1 MAIGID
7 INSLLTISYYGLFF
21 VFIAYGQ
28 RIQYYITSNSINKS
42 LKRLNVFKEKA
53 IQETTEFFL
62 ETDKDK
68 ETVRQRIGEFLEYV
82 TIMPESMDPAG
93 IVNKLALVTRTGD
106 ERVRNEVHTLLK
118 DENPVRI
125 ASAQNLIEI
134 SGALNMIHKVV
145 RHFYLTGKKTNS
157 YVTLLQL
164 QMVLPQILEQAGALA
179 KATDA
184 FRKAQPIGDGAGAL
198 VAAKLIGQ
206 ASMQTVARD
215 TVMGSTMYKGRT
227 LYVLKAEGPMGYVGD
242 PGVAFKKA
250 VEEMKIPLKA
260 IIMIDAALKLEGEKT
275 GEIAEGVG
283 AAIGGIGVEKYQ
295 IEQVA
300 TQHNIP
306 IFAVLIKESDVETMT
321 AMKEEIAQAAERAIG
336 VIDRVLEEKTKE
348 GDVVLLA
355 GIGNTLGIGQSTQV
369 PQPNLLPAVSTS
381 S

>member
-7 INSLLTISYYGLFF
+7 PNSLLTIAYYGLFF
-21 VFIAYGQ
+21 MFIAYGQ
-28 RIQYYITSNSINKS
+28 RIQYYITANSIDRS

-53 IQETTEFFL
+53 IQETTDFFL

-68 ETVRQRIGEFLEYV
+68 ETVRHRIGEFLEYV
-82 TIMPESMDPAG
+82 TIMPESMDPGG

-106 ERVRNEVHTLLK
+106 ERVRSEVHTLLK
-118 DENPVRI
+118 DEDPVRI

-134 SGALNMIHKVV
+134 SGALNTIHKVV

-157 YVTLLQL
+157 YITLLQL
-164 QMVLPQILEQAGALA
+164 QMSMPQILEIAGALA

-198 VAAKLIGQ
+198 VASRLIGQ
-206 ASMQTVARD
+206 AQMQRVARD
-215 TVMGSTMYKGRT
+215 TVMGSTTYKGRT

-242 PGVAFKKA
+242 PGVALKKA

-306 IFAVLIKESDVETMT
+306 IYAILIKESDVETMT
-321 AMKEEIAQAAERAIG
+321 AMKEEIAKAAELAIK

-355 GIGNTLGIGQSTQV
+355 GIGNTLGIGQSAQV
-369 PQPNLLPAVSTS
+369 QQVQLQN
-381 S
+381 